1 MNEPTF
7 RASPKTYAAKRPMLQ
22 SFCACAVSAIQ
33 IAGFE
38 PCAFACTEAQP
49 VAEIV
54 FEIAVVGADGL
65 ESGGEKRCLDPR
77 QHLLDLLRQIGTGR
91 GVAAVEAVGEQIVFR
106 DQLVRYPER
115 MQDQRAGEPSEIGRA
130 SC

>member
-1 MNEPTF
+1 MNEPISC
-7 RASPKTYAAKRPMLQ
+7 ASPNTYAAKRPTLQ

-38 PCAFACTEAQP
+38 PRAFACTETQP

-54 FEIAVVGADGL
+54 FEIAVVGADGI
-65 ESGGEKRCLDPR
+65 ERGGEKRCFDPR
-77 QHLLDLLRQIGTGR
+77 QHLLDLLRKIGAGG

-106 DQLVRYPER
+106 DHV
-115 MQDQRAGEPSEIGRA
+115 
-130 SC
+130 